1 MLELIIKL
9 IIFTIMPISGFF
21 VIKNLID
28 SDEKIYSVK
37 NILIIVGLCAA
48 NGLIYNSSYKSY
60 TTLFNFCFL
69 IIGYKY
75 IFKISFFQSL
85 LLSIYVMLFSFFS
98 EALLY
103 VFLYSFLNESI
114 VRVFG
119 VTMLFSNLLIGIMIN
134 LISLIPFVKKI
145 IKNIFIKMDNYTRF
159 ETIFVCIFWII
170 TSSMLCYSISK
181 EPINS
186 WGFWLSLAIEV
197 VFILFMFSH
206 FRDKDRYIGLNEKF
220 DDLYEYVQTMEESL
234 DNEQMNIHEYKNQL
248 SVIRSM
254 TNNKKIKDYIDS
266 LVDKCPDDAKWNTE
280 LKNLPKCGLKGLLHY
295 KLACATKKNLNVL
308 ITVSPDTASVIK
320 CLSLEDIKQL
330 SRLVGIY
337 MDNAM
342 DAALDTEKK
351 NVALEIYKIKDTV
364 NIVISNSANIDESKV
379 KMIGKKG
386 FTSKG
391 KGHGRG
397 TYLAKK
403 MLLHNKK
410 FSASNSVVKD
420 YYIERIII
428 N

>member
-37 NILIIVGLCAA
+37 NILIIVGLCVA

-75 IFKISFFQSL
+75 IFKISFFQSF
-85 LLSIYVMLFSFFS
+85 LLSITVMIFSFLS
-98 EALLY
+98 EIIFYILIYAPFNKNLARNYGIEMLMGNLS
-103 VFLYSFLNESI
+103 VGVMI
-114 VRVFG
+114 V
-119 VTMLFSNLLIGIMIN
+119 
-134 LISLIPFVKKI
+134 LISKIKFIKKS
-145 IKNIFIKMDNYTRF
+145 IKNVFIKLGGFVRL
-159 ETIFVCIFWII
+159 ETIFVSTFWII
-170 TSSMLCYSISK
+170 ITSILSYLISRNGFTNIEFWISALIELAFIVFML
-181 EPINS
+181 NH
-186 WGFWLSLAIEV
+186 
-197 VFILFMFSH
+197 FM
-206 FRDKDRYIGLNEKF
+206 DKDRYIGLNERF

-266 LVDKCPDDAKWNTE
+266 LVDECPDDAKWNTE

-295 KLACATKKNLNVL
+295 KLACAAKKNLNVL
-308 ITVSPDTASVIK
+308 ITVSPDTAPVIK
-320 CLSLEDIKQL
+320 DLSLEEMKQL

-420 YYIERIII
+420 YYIVRIII

>member
-9 IIFTIMPISGFF
+9 VIFTVMPISGFF

-28 SDEKIYSVK
+28 SDEKIYSIK
-37 NILIIVGLCAA
+37 NILIIVGLCVA

-60 TTLFNFCFL
+60 TTLLNFCFL

-75 IFKISFFQSL
+75 IFNISFFQSL
-85 LLSIYVMLFSFFS
+85 LLSVCVMLFSFFS

-103 VFLYSFLNESI
+103 ALLYSFLNENV

-119 VTMLFSNLLIGIMIN
+119 ITMLFSNLLIGIMIN

-170 TSSMLCYSISK
+170 ASSMLCYSISK
-181 EPINS
+181 ESINS

-197 VFILFMFSH
+197 VFILFMFNH
-206 FRDKDRYIGLNEKF
+206 FRDKDRYIGLNERF

-266 LVDKCPDDAKWNTE
+266 LVDECPDDAKWNTE

-295 KLACATKKNLNVL
+295 KLACAAKKDLNVL

-320 CLSLEDIKQL
+320 SLSLEDMKQL

-342 DAALDTEKK
+342 EAALDTEKK

>member
-1 MLELIIKL
+1 MLELIIKFL
-9 IIFTIMPISGFF
+9 IALVMPISGFF

-28 SDEKIYSVK
+28 SEEKIYSVK
-37 NILIIVGLCAA
+37 NILIILGLCIT
-48 NGLIYNSSYKSY
+48 NLLIYTSDYRSY
-60 TTLFNFCFL
+60 TTLLNFCFL

-206 FRDKDRYIGLNEKF
+206 FRDKDRYIGLNERF

-266 LVDKCPDDAKWNTE
+266 LVDECPDDAKWNTE

-295 KLACATKKNLNVL
+295 KLACAAKKNLNVL
-308 ITVSPDTASVIK
+308 ITVSPDTAPVIK
-320 CLSLEDIKQL
+320 DLSLEEMKQL

-342 DAALDTEKK
+342 EAALDTEKK

-420 YYIERIII
+420 YYIVRIII

>member
-28 SDEKIYSVK
+28 SDEKIYSIK
-37 NILIIVGLCAA
+37 NILIILGLCIT
-48 NGLIYNSSYKSY
+48 NLLIYTSDYRSY
-60 TTLFNFCFL
+60 TTLLNFCFL
-69 IIGYKY
+69 VSGYKY
-75 IFKISFFQSL
+75 IFKISFLQSI
-85 LLSIYVMLFSFFS
+85 LLSVCLMLFIFIAEILF
-98 EALLY
+98 Y
-103 VFLYSFLNESI
+103 VTVYFPFGKKLVRSYSLD
-114 VRVFG
+114 
-119 VTMLFSNLLIGIMIN
+119 MLGWNFLIGIIGV
-134 LISLIPFVKKI
+134 LISKIKFVKKT
-145 IKNIFIKMDNYTRF
+145 IKGFFLKVSNFSKF
-159 ETIFVCIFWII
+159 ETLIISFFWIFVINI
-170 TSSMLCYSISK
+170 LCYSIFK
-181 EPINS
+181 NNF
-186 WGFWLSLAIEV
+186 GNLSVWMSAFIEL
-197 VFILFMFSH
+197 VFILFMFNY
-206 FRDKDRYIGLNEKF
+206 FRDKDRYIGLNERF

-266 LVDKCPDDAKWNTE
+266 LVDEC
-280 LKNLPKCGLKGLLHY
+280 
-295 KLACATKKNLNVL
+295 
-308 ITVSPDTASVIK
+308 PDTASVIK
-320 CLSLEDIKQL
+320 DLSLEEMKQL

-403 MLLHNKK
+403 MLLHSKK

>member
-37 NILIIVGLCAA
+37 NILIIVGLCVA

-75 IFKISFFQSL
+75 IFKISFFQSF
-85 LLSIYVMLFSFFS
+85 LLSITVMIFSFLS
-98 EALLY
+98 EIIFYILIYAPFNKNLARNY
-103 VFLYSFLNESI
+103 GIE
-114 VRVFG
+114 
-119 VTMLFSNLLIGIMIN
+119 MLMGNLSVGIMIV
-134 LISLIPFVKKI
+134 LISKIKFIKKS
-145 IKNIFIKMDNYTRF
+145 IKNIFIKLGGFVRL
-159 ETIFVCIFWII
+159 ETIFVSTFWII
-170 TSSMLCYSISK
+170 ITSILSYLISRNGFTNIEFWISALIELAFIVFML
-181 EPINS
+181 NH
-186 WGFWLSLAIEV
+186 
-197 VFILFMFSH
+197 FM
-206 FRDKDRYIGLNEKF
+206 DKDRYIGLNERF

-266 LVDKCPDDAKWNTE
+266 LVDECPDDAKWNTE

-295 KLACATKKNLNVL
+295 KLACAAKKNLNVL
-308 ITVSPDTASVIK
+308 ITVSPDTAPVIK
-320 CLSLEDIKQL
+320 DLSLEEMKQL

-342 DAALDTEKK
+342 EAALDTEKK

-420 YYIERIII
+420 YYIVRIII

>member
-37 NILIIVGLCAA
+37 NILIIVGLCVA

-75 IFKISFFQSL
+75 IFKISFFQSF
-85 LLSIYVMLFSFFS
+85 LLSITVMIFSFLS
-98 EALLY
+98 EIIFYILIYAPFNKNLARNYGIEMLMGNLS
-103 VFLYSFLNESI
+103 VGVMI
-114 VRVFG
+114 V
-119 VTMLFSNLLIGIMIN
+119 
-134 LISLIPFVKKI
+134 LISKIKFIKKS
-145 IKNIFIKMDNYTRF
+145 IKNVFIKLGGFVRL
-159 ETIFVCIFWII
+159 ETIFVSTFWII
-170 TSSMLCYSISK
+170 ITSILSYLISRNGFTNIEFWISALIELAFIVFML
-181 EPINS
+181 NH
-186 WGFWLSLAIEV
+186 
-197 VFILFMFSH
+197 FM
-206 FRDKDRYIGLNEKF
+206 DKDRYIGLNERF

-266 LVDKCPDDAKWNTE
+266 LVDECPDDAKWNTE

-295 KLACATKKNLNVL
+295 KLACAAKKNLNVL

-320 CLSLEDIKQL
+320 DLSLEEMKQL

-403 MLLHNKK
+403 MLLHSKK

-420 YYIERIII
+420 YYIVRIII

>member
-37 NILIIVGLCAA
+37 NILIIVGLCVA

-75 IFKISFFQSL
+75 IFKISFFQSF
-85 LLSIYVMLFSFFS
+85 LLSITVMIFSFLS
-98 EALLY
+98 EIIFYILIYAPFNKNLARNY
-103 VFLYSFLNESI
+103 GIE
-114 VRVFG
+114 
-119 VTMLFSNLLIGIMIN
+119 MLMGNLSVGIMIV
-134 LISLIPFVKKI
+134 LISKIKFIKKS
-145 IKNIFIKMDNYTRF
+145 IKNIFIKLGGFVRL
-159 ETIFVCIFWII
+159 ETIFVSTFWII
-170 TSSMLCYSISK
+170 ITS
-181 EPINS
+181 
-186 WGFWLSLAIEV
+186 
-197 VFILFMFSH
+197 ILFYLISRNGFTNIEFWISALIELAFIVFMLNH
-206 FRDKDRYIGLNEKF
+206 FMDKDRYIGLNERF

-266 LVDKCPDDAKWNTE
+266 LVDECPDDAKWNTE

-295 KLACATKKNLNVL
+295 KLACAAKKNLNVL
-308 ITVSPDTASVIK
+308 ITVSPDTAPVIK
-320 CLSLEDIKQL
+320 NLSLEEMKQL

-420 YYIERIII
+420 YYIVRIII

>member
-1 MLELIIKL
+1 MIELIIKL

-37 NILIIVGLCAA
+37 NILIIVGLCVA

-75 IFKISFFQSL
+75 IFKISFFQSF
-85 LLSIYVMLFSFFS
+85 LLSITVMIFSFLS
-98 EALLY
+98 EIIFYILIYAPFNKNLARNYGIEMLMGNLS
-103 VFLYSFLNESI
+103 VGVMI
-114 VRVFG
+114 V
-119 VTMLFSNLLIGIMIN
+119 
-134 LISLIPFVKKI
+134 LISKIKFIKKS
-145 IKNIFIKMDNYTRF
+145 IKNVFIKLGGF
-159 ETIFVCIFWII
+159 VCLETIFVSTFWII
-170 TSSMLCYSISK
+170 ITSILSYLISRNGFTN
-181 EPINS
+181 I
-186 WGFWLSLAIEV
+186 GFWISALIELAFI
-197 VFILFMFSH
+197 VFMLNHFM
-206 FRDKDRYIGLNEKF
+206 DKDRYIGLNEKF

-266 LVDKCPDDAKWNTE
+266 LVDECPDDAKWNTE

-295 KLACATKKNLNVL
+295 KLACASKKNLNVL
-308 ITVSPDTASVIK
+308 ITVSPDTAPVIK
-320 CLSLEDIKQL
+320 DLSLEEMKQL

-403 MLLHNKK
+403 MLLHSKK

-420 YYIERIII
+420 YYIVRIII

>member
-37 NILIIVGLCAA
+37 NILIIVGLCVA

-266 LVDKCPDDAKWNTE
+266 LVDECPDDAKWNTE

-379 KMIGKKG
+379 KMIGKEG

-410 FSASNSVVKD
+410 FSAFNSVVKD

>member
-1 MLELIIKL
+1 MFIKL
-9 IIFTIMPISGFF
+9 GGF
-21 VIKNLID
+21 VCL
-28 SDEKIYSVK
+28 
-37 NILIIVGLCAA
+37 
-48 NGLIYNSSYKSY
+48 
-60 TTLFNFCFL
+60 
-69 IIGYKY
+69 
-75 IFKISFFQSL
+75 
-85 LLSIYVMLFSFFS
+85 
-98 EALLY
+98 
-103 VFLYSFLNESI
+103 
-114 VRVFG
+114 
-119 VTMLFSNLLIGIMIN
+119 
-134 LISLIPFVKKI
+134 
-145 IKNIFIKMDNYTRF
+145 
-159 ETIFVCIFWII
+159 ETIFVSTFWII
-170 TSSMLCYSISK
+170 ITSILSYLISRNGFTN
-181 EPINS
+181 I
-186 WGFWLSLAIEV
+186 GFWISALIELAFI
-197 VFILFMFSH
+197 VFMLNHFM
-206 FRDKDRYIGLNEKF
+206 DKDRYIGLNEKF

-266 LVDKCPDDAKWNTE
+266 LVDECPDDAKWNTE

-295 KLACATKKNLNVL
+295 KLACASKKNLNVL
-308 ITVSPDTASVIK
+308 ITVSPDTAPVIK
-320 CLSLEDIKQL
+320 DLSLEEMKQL

-342 DAALDTEKK
+342 EAALDTEKK

-420 YYIERIII
+420 YYIVRIII

>member
-1 MLELIIKL
+1 MLELIIKFL
-9 IIFTIMPISGFF
+9 IALVMPISGFF

-28 SDEKIYSVK
+28 SDEKIYSIK
-37 NILIIVGLCAA
+37 NILIILGLCIT
-48 NGLIYNSSYKSY
+48 NLLIYTSDYRSY

-85 LLSIYVMLFSFFS
+85 LLSVCVMLFSFFS
-98 EALLY
+98 EALFYAL
-103 VFLYSFLNESI
+103 LYSSLNENV

-119 VTMLFSNLLIGIMIN
+119 ITMLFSNLLIGIMIN

-170 TSSMLCYSISK
+170 ASSMLCYSISK
-181 EPINS
+181 ESINS

-197 VFILFMFSH
+197 VFILFMFNH
-206 FRDKDRYIGLNEKF
+206 FRDKDRYIGLNERF

-266 LVDKCPDDAKWNTE
+266 LVDECPDDAKWNTE

-295 KLACATKKNLNVL
+295 KLACAAKKNLNVL
-308 ITVSPDTASVIK
+308 ITVSPDTAPVIK
-320 CLSLEDIKQL
+320 SLSLEEMKQL

-342 DAALDTEKK
+342 EAALDTEKK

>member
-75 IFKISFFQSL
+75 IFKISFFQSF
-85 LLSIYVMLFSFFS
+85 LLSITVMIFSFLS
-98 EALLY
+98 EIIFYILIYAPFNKNLARNYGIEMLMGNLS
-103 VFLYSFLNESI
+103 VGVMI
-114 VRVFG
+114 V
-119 VTMLFSNLLIGIMIN
+119 
-134 LISLIPFVKKI
+134 LISKIKFIKKS
-145 IKNIFIKMDNYTRF
+145 IKNVFIKLGGFVRL
-159 ETIFVCIFWII
+159 ETIFVSTFWII
-170 TSSMLCYSISK
+170 ITSILSYLISRNGFTNIEFWISALIELAFIVFML
-181 EPINS
+181 NH
-186 WGFWLSLAIEV
+186 
-197 VFILFMFSH
+197 FM
-206 FRDKDRYIGLNEKF
+206 DKDRYIGLNERF

-266 LVDKCPDDAKWNTE
+266 LVDECPDDAKWNTE

-295 KLACATKKNLNVL
+295 KLACAAKKNLNVL
-308 ITVSPDTASVIK
+308 ITVSPDTAPVIK
-320 CLSLEDIKQL
+320 DLSLEDIKQL

-342 DAALDTEKK
+342 EAALDTEKK

-420 YYIERIII
+420 YYIVRIII

>member
-37 NILIIVGLCAA
+37 NILIIVGLCVA

-75 IFKISFFQSL
+75 IFKISFFQSF
-85 LLSIYVMLFSFFS
+85 LLSITVMIFSFLS
-98 EALLY
+98 EIIFYILIYAPFNKNLARNYGIEMLMGNLS
-103 VFLYSFLNESI
+103 VGVMI
-114 VRVFG
+114 V
-119 VTMLFSNLLIGIMIN
+119 
-134 LISLIPFVKKI
+134 LISKIKFIKKS
-145 IKNIFIKMDNYTRF
+145 IKNVFIKLGGF
-159 ETIFVCIFWII
+159 VCLETIFVSTFWII
-170 TSSMLCYSISK
+170 ITSILSYLISR
-181 EPINS
+181 N
-186 WGFWLSLAIEV
+186 GFTNIEFWISALIELAFIM
-197 VFILFMFSH
+197 FILNHFM
-206 FRDKDRYIGLNEKF
+206 DKDRYIGLNEKF
-220 DDLYEYVQTMEESL
+220 DNLYEYVQTMEESL

-266 LVDKCPDDAKWNTE
+266 LVDECPDDAKWNTE
-280 LKNLPKCGLKGLLHY
+280 LKNLPQGGLKGLLHY

-403 MLLHNKK
+403 MLLHSKK

-420 YYIERIII
+420 YYIVRIII

>member
-75 IFKISFFQSL
+75 IFKISFFQSF
-85 LLSIYVMLFSFFS
+85 LLSITVIIFSFLS
-98 EALLY
+98 EIIFYILIYAPFNKNLARNY
-103 VFLYSFLNESI
+103 GIE
-114 VRVFG
+114 
-119 VTMLFSNLLIGIMIN
+119 MLMGNLSVGIMIV
-134 LISLIPFVKKI
+134 LISKIKFIKKS
-145 IKNIFIKMDNYTRF
+145 IKNIFIKLGGFVRL
-159 ETIFVCIFWII
+159 ETIFVSTFWII
-170 TSSMLCYSISK
+170 ITSILSYLISRNGFTNIEFWISALIELAFIVFML
-181 EPINS
+181 NH
-186 WGFWLSLAIEV
+186 
-197 VFILFMFSH
+197 FM
-206 FRDKDRYIGLNEKF
+206 DKDRYIGLNERF

-266 LVDKCPDDAKWNTE
+266 LVDECPDDAKWNTE

-295 KLACATKKNLNVL
+295 KLACAAKKNLNVL
-308 ITVSPDTASVIK
+308 ITVSPDTAPVIK
-320 CLSLEDIKQL
+320 NLSLEEMKQL

-420 YYIERIII
+420 YYIVRIII

>member
-75 IFKISFFQSL
+75 IFKISFFQSF
-85 LLSIYVMLFSFFS
+85 LLSITVMIFSFLS
-98 EALLY
+98 EIIFYILIYAPFNKNLARNYGIEMLMGNLS
-103 VFLYSFLNESI
+103 VGVMI
-114 VRVFG
+114 V
-119 VTMLFSNLLIGIMIN
+119 
-134 LISLIPFVKKI
+134 LISKIKFIKKS
-145 IKNIFIKMDNYTRF
+145 IKNVFIKLGGFVRL
-159 ETIFVCIFWII
+159 ETIFVSTFWIVI
-170 TSSMLCYSISK
+170 TSILSYLISRNGFTNIEFWISALIELAFIVFML
-181 EPINS
+181 NH
-186 WGFWLSLAIEV
+186 
-197 VFILFMFSH
+197 FM
-206 FRDKDRYIGLNEKF
+206 DKDRYIGLNERF

-266 LVDKCPDDAKWNTE
+266 LVDECPDDAKWNTE

-295 KLACATKKNLNVL
+295 KLACAAKKNLNVL

-320 CLSLEDIKQL
+320 DLSLEEMKQL

-420 YYIERIII
+420 YYIVRIII

>member
-1 MLELIIKL
+1 MLELIIKFL
-9 IIFTIMPISGFF
+9 IALVMPISGFF

-28 SDEKIYSVK
+28 SEEKIYSVK
-37 NILIIVGLCAA
+37 NILIILGLCIT
-48 NGLIYNSSYKSY
+48 NLLIYTSDYRSY
-60 TTLFNFCFL
+60 TTLLNFCFL

-266 LVDKCPDDAKWNTE
+266 LVDECPDDAKWNTE

-295 KLACATKKNLNVL
+295 KLACAAKKNLNVL

-320 CLSLEDIKQL
+320 GLSLEDIKQL

>member
-1 MLELIIKL
+1 MLELIIKFL
-9 IIFTIMPISGFF
+9 IALVMPISGFF

-28 SDEKIYSVK
+28 SEEKIYSVK
-37 NILIIVGLCAA
+37 NILIILGLCIT
-48 NGLIYNSSYKSY
+48 NLLIYTSDYKSY

-75 IFKISFFQSL
+75 IFKISFFQSF
-85 LLSIYVMLFSFFS
+85 LLSITVMIFSFPS
-98 EALLY
+98 EIIFYILIYAPFNKNLARNYGIEMLMGNLS
-103 VFLYSFLNESI
+103 VGVMI
-114 VRVFG
+114 V
-119 VTMLFSNLLIGIMIN
+119 
-134 LISLIPFVKKI
+134 LISKIKFIKKS
-145 IKNIFIKMDNYTRF
+145 IKNIFIKLGGFVRL
-159 ETIFVCIFWII
+159 ETIFVSTFWII
-170 TSSMLCYSISK
+170 ITSILSYLISRNGFTD
-181 EPINS
+181 I
-186 WGFWLSLAIEV
+186 GFWISALIELAFI
-197 VFILFMFSH
+197 VFMLNHFM
-206 FRDKDRYIGLNEKF
+206 DKDRYIGLNERF

-266 LVDKCPDDAKWNTE
+266 LVDECPDDAKWNTE

-295 KLACATKKNLNVL
+295 KLACAAKKNLNVL
-308 ITVSPDTASVIK
+308 ITVSPDTAPVIK
-320 CLSLEDIKQL
+320 NLSLEEMKQL

-342 DAALDTEKK
+342 EAALDTEKK

-379 KMIGKKG
+379 KMIGKRG

>member
-37 NILIIVGLCAA
+37 NILIIVGLCVA

-75 IFKISFFQSL
+75 IFKISFFQSF
-85 LLSIYVMLFSFFS
+85 LLSITVMIFSFLS
-98 EALLY
+98 EIIFYILIYAPFNKNLARNYGIEMLMGNLS
-103 VFLYSFLNESI
+103 VGVMI
-114 VRVFG
+114 V
-119 VTMLFSNLLIGIMIN
+119 
-134 LISLIPFVKKI
+134 LISKIKFIKKS
-145 IKNIFIKMDNYTRF
+145 IKNVFIKLGGF
-159 ETIFVCIFWII
+159 VCLETIFVSTFWII
-170 TSSMLCYSISK
+170 ITSILSYLISRNGFTN
-181 EPINS
+181 I
-186 WGFWLSLAIEV
+186 GFWISALIELAFI
-197 VFILFMFSH
+197 VFMLNHFM
-206 FRDKDRYIGLNEKF
+206 DKDRYIGLNEKF

-254 TNNKKIKDYIDS
+254 TNNKKIKEYIDS
-266 LVDKCPDDAKWNTE
+266 LVDECPDDAKWNTE
-280 LKNLPKCGLKGLLHY
+280 LKNLPQGGLKGLLHY
-295 KLACATKKNLNVL
+295 KLACASKKNLNVL
-308 ITVSPDTASVIK
+308 ITVSPDTAPVIK
-320 CLSLEDIKQL
+320 DLSLEEMKQL

-420 YYIERIII
+420 YYIARIII

>member
-1 MLELIIKL
+1 MLLI
-9 IIFTIMPISGFF
+9 
-21 VIKNLID
+21 
-28 SDEKIYSVK
+28 
-37 NILIIVGLCAA
+37 
-48 NGLIYNSSYKSY
+48 
-60 TTLFNFCFL
+60 FL
-69 IIGYKY
+69 
-75 IFKISFFQSL
+75 
-85 LLSIYVMLFSFFS
+85 S

-103 VFLYSFLNESI
+103 VFLYTFLSENL
-114 VRVFG
+114 VRQFG
-119 VTMLFSNLLIGIMIN
+119 LPMLFSNLLIGIIVVLVSKIKILKKLVKN
-134 LISLIPFVKKI
+134 VFVKLTG
-145 IKNIFIKMDNYTRF
+145 FPRT
-159 ETIFVCIFWII
+159 ETIFISIFWLVVV
-170 TSSMLCYSISK
+170 SMLCHSISK
-181 EPINS
+181 ESINS
-186 WGFWLSLAIEV
+186 WEFWLSLAIEV
-197 VFILFMFSH
+197 VFILFMLNH
-206 FRDKDRYIGLNEKF
+206 FLDKDRYIGLNEKF

-266 LVDKCPDDAKWNTE
+266 LVDECPDDAKWNTE
-280 LKNLPKCGLKGLLHY
+280 LKNLPQGGLKGLLHY

-342 DAALDTEKK
+342 EAALDTEKK

-364 NIVISNSANIDESKV
+364 NIVISNSANIDESKL

-403 MLLHNKK
+403 MLLHSKK

>member
-37 NILIIVGLCAA
+37 NILIIVGLCVA

-75 IFKISFFQSL
+75 IFKISFFQSF
-85 LLSIYVMLFSFFS
+85 LLSITVMIFSFLS
-98 EALLY
+98 EIIFYILIYAPFNKNLARNYGIEMLMGNLS
-103 VFLYSFLNESI
+103 VGVMI
-114 VRVFG
+114 V
-119 VTMLFSNLLIGIMIN
+119 
-134 LISLIPFVKKI
+134 LISKIKFIKKS
-145 IKNIFIKMDNYTRF
+145 IKNVFIKLGGF
-159 ETIFVCIFWII
+159 VCLETIFVSTFWII
-170 TSSMLCYSISK
+170 ITSILSYLISR
-181 EPINS
+181 N
-186 WGFWLSLAIEV
+186 GFTNIEFWISALIELAFIM
-197 VFILFMFSH
+197 FILNHFM
-206 FRDKDRYIGLNEKF
+206 DKDRYIGLNEKF
-220 DDLYEYVQTMEESL
+220 DNLYEYVQTMEESL

-266 LVDKCPDDAKWNTE
+266 LVDECPDDAKWNTE
-280 LKNLPKCGLKGLLHY
+280 LKNLPRGGLKGLLHY

-308 ITVSPDTASVIK
+308 ITVSPDTAPVIK
-320 CLSLEDIKQL
+320 DLSLEEMKQL

-403 MLLHNKK
+403 MLLHSKK

-420 YYIERIII
+420 YYIVRIII

>member
-28 SDEKIYSVK
+28 SDEKIYSIK
-37 NILIIVGLCAA
+37 NILIIVGLCVA
-48 NGLIYNSSYKSY
+48 NGLIYTSSYKSY

-75 IFKISFFQSL
+75 IFKISFFQSF
-85 LLSIYVMLFSFFS
+85 LLSITVMIFSFLS
-98 EALLY
+98 EIIFYILIYAPFNKNLARNY
-103 VFLYSFLNESI
+103 GIE
-114 VRVFG
+114 
-119 VTMLFSNLLIGIMIN
+119 MLMGNLSVGIMIV
-134 LISLIPFVKKI
+134 LISKIKFIKKS
-145 IKNIFIKMDNYTRF
+145 IKNVFIKLGGFVRL
-159 ETIFVCIFWII
+159 ETICVSTFWII
-170 TSSMLCYSISK
+170 ITSILSYLISR
-181 EPINS
+181 N
-186 WGFWLSLAIEV
+186 GFTNIEFWISALIELAFI
-197 VFILFMFSH
+197 VFILNHFM
-206 FRDKDRYIGLNEKF
+206 DKDRYIGLNEKF
-220 DDLYEYVQTMEESL
+220 DNLYEYVQTMEESL

-266 LVDKCPDDAKWNTE
+266 LVDECPDDAKWNTE

-295 KLACATKKNLNVL
+295 KLACAAKKNLNVL

-320 CLSLEDIKQL
+320 GLSLEDIKQL

-403 MLLHNKK
+403 MLVHNKK

-420 YYIERIII
+420 YYIVRIII

>member
-1 MLELIIKL
+1 MLELIIKFL
-9 IIFTIMPISGFF
+9 IALVMPISGFF

-28 SDEKIYSVK
+28 SDEKIYSIK
-37 NILIIVGLCAA
+37 NILIILGLCIT
-48 NGLIYNSSYKSY
+48 NLLIYTSDYRSY

-85 LLSIYVMLFSFFS
+85 LLSVCVMLFSFFS
-98 EALLY
+98 EALFYAL
-103 VFLYSFLNESI
+103 LYSSLNENV

-119 VTMLFSNLLIGIMIN
+119 ITMLFSNLLIGIMIN

-170 TSSMLCYSISK
+170 ASSMLCYSISK
-181 EPINS
+181 ESINS

-197 VFILFMFSH
+197 VFILFMFNH
-206 FRDKDRYIGLNEKF
+206 FRDKDRYIGLNERF

-266 LVDKCPDDAKWNTE
+266 LVDECPDDAKWNTE

-295 KLACATKKNLNVL
+295 KLACAAKKNLNVL

-320 CLSLEDIKQL
+320 SLSLEEMKQL

-342 DAALDTEKK
+342 EAALDTEKK

>member
-75 IFKISFFQSL
+75 IFKISFFQSF
-85 LLSIYVMLFSFFS
+85 LLSITVMIFSFLS
-98 EALLY
+98 EIIFYILIYAPFNKNLARNYGIEMLMGNLS
-103 VFLYSFLNESI
+103 VGVMI
-114 VRVFG
+114 V
-119 VTMLFSNLLIGIMIN
+119 
-134 LISLIPFVKKI
+134 LISKIKFIKKS
-145 IKNIFIKMDNYTRF
+145 IKNVFIKLGGFVRL
-159 ETIFVCIFWII
+159 ETIFVSTFWII
-170 TSSMLCYSISK
+170 ITSILSYLISRNGFTNIEFWISALIELAFIVFML
-181 EPINS
+181 NH
-186 WGFWLSLAIEV
+186 
-197 VFILFMFSH
+197 FM
-206 FRDKDRYIGLNEKF
+206 DKDRYIGLNERF

-266 LVDKCPDDAKWNTE
+266 LVDECPDDAKWNTE

-295 KLACATKKNLNVL
+295 KLACAAKKNLNVL

-320 CLSLEDIKQL
+320 GLSFEDMKQL

-342 DAALDTEKK
+342 EAALDTEKK

-420 YYIERIII
+420 YYIVRIII

>member
-1 MLELIIKL
+1 MLELIIKFL
-9 IIFTIMPISGFF
+9 IALVMPISGFF

-37 NILIIVGLCAA
+37 NILIILGLCIT
-48 NGLIYNSSYKSY
+48 NLLIYTSDYRSY
-60 TTLFNFCFL
+60 TTLLNFCFL

-85 LLSIYVMLFSFFS
+85 LLSVCVMLFSFFS

-103 VFLYSFLNESI
+103 ALLYSFLNENV

-119 VTMLFSNLLIGIMIN
+119 ITMLFSNLLIGIMIN

-170 TSSMLCYSISK
+170 ASSMLCYSISK
-181 EPINS
+181 ESINS

-197 VFILFMFSH
+197 VFILFMFNH
-206 FRDKDRYIGLNEKF
+206 FRDKDRYIGLNERF

-266 LVDKCPDDAKWNTE
+266 LVDECPDDAKWNTE

-295 KLACATKKNLNVL
+295 KLACAAKKNLNVL
-308 ITVSPDTASVIK
+308 ITVSPDTAPVIK
-320 CLSLEDIKQL
+320 SLSLEDMKQL

-342 DAALDTEKK
+342 EAALDTEKK
-351 NVALEIYKIKDTV
+351 NVALEIYKIKDTI

>member
-1 MLELIIKL
+1 MLELIIKFL
-9 IIFTIMPISGFF
+9 IALVMPISGFF

-28 SDEKIYSVK
+28 SEEKIYSVK
-37 NILIIVGLCAA
+37 NILIILGLCIT
-48 NGLIYNSSYKSY
+48 NLLIYTSDYRSY

-206 FRDKDRYIGLNEKF
+206 FRDKDRYIGLNERF

-266 LVDKCPDDAKWNTE
+266 LVDECPDDAKWNTE

-295 KLACATKKNLNVL
+295 KLACAAKKNLNVL
-308 ITVSPDTASVIK
+308 ITVSPDTAPVIK
-320 CLSLEDIKQL
+320 DLSLEEMKQL

-342 DAALDTEKK
+342 EAALDTEKK

-420 YYIERIII
+420 YYIVRIII

>member
-37 NILIIVGLCAA
+37 NILIIVGLCVA

-266 LVDKCPDDAKWNTE
+266 LVDECPDDAKWNTE

-308 ITVSPDTASVIK
+308 ITVSPDTAPVIK
-320 CLSLEDIKQL
+320 GLSLEDIKQL

-379 KMIGKKG
+379 KMIGKEG

-403 MLLHNKK
+403 MLVHNKK

>member
-1 MLELIIKL
+1 
-9 IIFTIMPISGFF
+9 
-21 VIKNLID
+21 
-28 SDEKIYSVK
+28 
-37 NILIIVGLCAA
+37 
-48 NGLIYNSSYKSY
+48 
-60 TTLFNFCFL
+60 
-69 IIGYKY
+69 
-75 IFKISFFQSL
+75 
-85 LLSIYVMLFSFFS
+85 
-98 EALLY
+98 
-103 VFLYSFLNESI
+103 
-114 VRVFG
+114 
-119 VTMLFSNLLIGIMIN
+119 MLFSNLLIGIMIN
-134 LISLIPFVKKI
+134 LISLISFVKKV

-170 TSSMLCYSISK
+170 ASSMLCYSISK
-181 EPINS
+181 ESINS

-197 VFILFMFSH
+197 VFILFMFNH
-206 FRDKDRYIGLNEKF
+206 FRDKDRYIGLNERF

-266 LVDKCPDDAKWNTE
+266 LVDECPDDAKWNTE
-280 LKNLPKCGLKGLLHY
+280 LKNLPQGGLKGLLHY
-295 KLACATKKNLNVL
+295 KLACAAKKNLNIL
-308 ITVSPDTASVIK
+308 ITVSPDTAPVIK
-320 CLSLEDIKQL
+320 DLSLEEMKQL

>member
-37 NILIIVGLCAA
+37 NILIIVGLCVA

-119 VTMLFSNLLIGIMIN
+119 ITMLFSNLLIGIMIN

-206 FRDKDRYIGLNEKF
+206 FRDKDKYIGLNEKF

-266 LVDKCPDDAKWNTE
+266 LVDECPDDAKWNTE

-308 ITVSPDTASVIK
+308 ITVSPDTESVIK
-320 CLSLEDIKQL
+320 GLSLEDIKQL

-342 DAALDTEKK
+342 EAALDTEKK

-403 MLLHNKK
+403 MLLHSKK

>member
-1 MLELIIKL
+1 MLELIIKFL
-9 IIFTIMPISGFF
+9 IALVMPISGFF

-28 SDEKIYSVK
+28 SEEKIYSVK
-37 NILIIVGLCAA
+37 NILIILGLCIT
-48 NGLIYNSSYKSY
+48 NLLIYTSDYRSY

-266 LVDKCPDDAKWNTE
+266 LVDECPDDAKWNTE

-295 KLACATKKNLNVL
+295 KLACAAKKNLNVL

-320 CLSLEDIKQL
+320 GLSLEDIKQL

>member
-114 VRVFG
+114 VRIFG

-266 LVDKCPDDAKWNTE
+266 LVDECPDDAKWNTE

-320 CLSLEDIKQL
+320 GLSLEDIKQL

-337 MDNAM
+337 IDNAM
-342 DAALDTEKK
+342 EAALDTEKK

-403 MLLHNKK
+403 MLLHSKK

>member
-1 MLELIIKL
+1 MLELIIKFL
-9 IIFTIMPISGFF
+9 IALVMPMSGFF

-28 SDEKIYSVK
+28 SDEKIYSIK
-37 NILIIVGLCAA
+37 NILIILGLCIT
-48 NGLIYNSSYKSY
+48 NLLIYTSDYRSY

-266 LVDKCPDDAKWNTE
+266 LVDECPDDAKWNTE

-320 CLSLEDIKQL
+320 GLSLEDIKQL

>member
-1 MLELIIKL
+1 MLELIIKFL
-9 IIFTIMPISGFF
+9 IALVMPISGFF

-28 SDEKIYSVK
+28 SEEKIYSVK
-37 NILIIVGLCAA
+37 NILIILGLCIT
-48 NGLIYNSSYKSY
+48 NLLIYTSDYRSY
-60 TTLFNFCFL
+60 TTLLNFCFL

-85 LLSIYVMLFSFFS
+85 LLSISLMLLIFLS

-103 VFLYSFLNESI
+103 VFLYTFLSENL
-114 VRVFG
+114 VRQFG
-119 VTMLFSNLLIGIMIN
+119 LPMLFSNLIIGIIVVLVSKIKILKKLVKN
-134 LISLIPFVKKI
+134 VFVKLTG
-145 IKNIFIKMDNYTRF
+145 FPRA
-159 ETIFVCIFWII
+159 ETIFISIFWLVVV
-170 TSSMLCYSISK
+170 SMLCHSISK
-181 EPINS
+181 ESINS
-186 WGFWLSLAIEV
+186 WEFWLSLAIEV
-197 VFILFMFSH
+197 VFILFMLNH
-206 FRDKDRYIGLNEKF
+206 FLDKDRYIGLNEKF

-266 LVDKCPDDAKWNTE
+266 LVDECPDEAKWNTE

-295 KLACATKKNLNVL
+295 KLACAAKKNLNVL
-308 ITVSPDTASVIK
+308 ITVSPDTAPVIK
-320 CLSLEDIKQL
+320 DLSLEEMKQL

-403 MLLHNKK
+403 MLVHNKK

>member
-1 MLELIIKL
+1 MLELIIKFL
-9 IIFTIMPISGFF
+9 IALVMPISGFF

-28 SDEKIYSVK
+28 SEEKIYSIK
-37 NILIIVGLCAA
+37 NILIILGLCIT
-48 NGLIYNSSYKSY
+48 NLLIYTSDYRSY

-266 LVDKCPDDAKWNTE
+266 LVDECPDDAKWNTE

-295 KLACATKKNLNVL
+295 KLACAAKKNLNVL

-320 CLSLEDIKQL
+320 GLSLEDIKQL

-410 FSASNSVVKD
+410 FSAFNSVVKD

>member
-1 MLELIIKL
+1 MLELIIKFL
-9 IIFTIMPISGFF
+9 IALVMPISGFF

-28 SDEKIYSVK
+28 SDEKIYSIK
-37 NILIIVGLCAA
+37 NILIILGLCIT
-48 NGLIYNSSYKSY
+48 NLLIYTSDYRSY

-266 LVDKCPDDAKWNTE
+266 LVDECPDDAKWNTE

-295 KLACATKKNLNVL
+295 KLACAAKKNLNVL

-320 CLSLEDIKQL
+320 GLSLEDIKQL

>member
-37 NILIIVGLCAA
+37 NILIIVGLCVA

-75 IFKISFFQSL
+75 IFKISFFQSF
-85 LLSIYVMLFSFFS
+85 LLSITVMIFSFLS
-98 EALLY
+98 EIIFYILIYAPFNKNLARNY
-103 VFLYSFLNESI
+103 GIE
-114 VRVFG
+114 
-119 VTMLFSNLLIGIMIN
+119 MLMGNLSVGIMIV
-134 LISLIPFVKKI
+134 LISKIKFIKKS
-145 IKNIFIKMDNYTRF
+145 IKNIFIKLGGFVRL
-159 ETIFVCIFWII
+159 ETIFVSTFWII
-170 TSSMLCYSISK
+170 ITSILSYLISRNGFTNIEFWISALIELAFIVFML
-181 EPINS
+181 NH
-186 WGFWLSLAIEV
+186 
-197 VFILFMFSH
+197 FM
-206 FRDKDRYIGLNEKF
+206 DKDRYIGLNERF

-266 LVDKCPDDAKWNTE
+266 LVDECPDDAKWNTE

-295 KLACATKKNLNVL
+295 KLACAAKKNLNVL
-308 ITVSPDTASVIK
+308 ITVSPDTAPVIK
-320 CLSLEDIKQL
+320 NLSLEEMKQL

-342 DAALDTEKK
+342 EAALDTEKK

-420 YYIERIII
+420 YYIVRIII

>member
-1 MLELIIKL
+1 
-9 IIFTIMPISGFF
+9 
-21 VIKNLID
+21 
-28 SDEKIYSVK
+28 
-37 NILIIVGLCAA
+37 
-48 NGLIYNSSYKSY
+48 
-60 TTLFNFCFL
+60 
-69 IIGYKY
+69 
-75 IFKISFFQSL
+75 
-85 LLSIYVMLFSFFS
+85 
-98 EALLY
+98 
-103 VFLYSFLNESI
+103 
-114 VRVFG
+114 
-119 VTMLFSNLLIGIMIN
+119 
-134 LISLIPFVKKI
+134 
-145 IKNIFIKMDNYTRF
+145 
-159 ETIFVCIFWII
+159 
-170 TSSMLCYSISK
+170 
-181 EPINS
+181 
-186 WGFWLSLAIEV
+186 
-197 VFILFMFSH
+197 
-206 FRDKDRYIGLNEKF
+206 
-220 DDLYEYVQTMEESL
+220 MEESL

-266 LVDKCPDDAKWNTE
+266 LVDECPDDAKWNTE

-295 KLACATKKNLNVL
+295 KLACAAKKNLNVL

-320 CLSLEDIKQL
+320 GLSLEEMKQL
-330 SRLVGIY
+330 LRLVGIY

-403 MLLHNKK
+403 MLVHNKK